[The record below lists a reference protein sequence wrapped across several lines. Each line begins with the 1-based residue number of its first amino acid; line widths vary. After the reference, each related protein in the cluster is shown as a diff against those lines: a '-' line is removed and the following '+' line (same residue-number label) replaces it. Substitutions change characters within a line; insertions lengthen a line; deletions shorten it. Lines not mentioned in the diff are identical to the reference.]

1 MNRVEADKILDYCLD
16 NFEMSPDVQVKELE
30 TFINS
35 LVEPVE
41 DVPRIDKIRRK
52 FAENPEACHAMLDMI
67 NQVGV
72 RAGVLEICCDENHSP
87 NSRTDAILDYLNIP
101 QDLVV
106 DKETDNEIA
115 KRKIDEYRHDNDYT
129 GYGKDVTLDGFE
141 NWLDKKPYDP
151 HEVAQMKKEMDL
163 TNNGEGQ

>member
-1 MNRVEADKILDYCLD
+1 MNREEKIKKIVNSYRVPWASAIAQEIEVYLIA
-16 NFEMSPDVQVKELE
+16 LE
-30 TFINS
+30 Q
-35 LVEPVE
+35 E
-41 DVPRIDKIRRK
+41 DEPRIDRIRRK
-52 FAENPEACHAMLDMI
+52 YAENPEACHAILDMI

-72 RAGVLEICCDENHSP
+72 REGVLEICCDENHSP

-115 KRKIDEYRHDNDYT
+115 KRVFFEFWESCDMDELEEAIHKIGIYDRF
-129 GYGKDVTLDGFE
+129 V

-151 HEVAQMKKEMDL
+151 HEVAQEDK
-163 TNNGEGQ
+163 